1 MKSTIKSILR
11 SADKLLSD
19 KASSH
24 IAKRIDSSAVLR
36 PADKKQKL
44 LVDCTYIY
52 STNIN
57 TGIQRV
63 VRNIIYHIDKYVTMN
78 DMELVAV
85 ALVNGTFIEIDKEKI
100 QRYKPLSKS
109 SNILQRVKRKIE
121 LYWASFN
128 QVERLYKDDIL
139 LMLDSSWYL
148 NIWPSVSH
156 AKEKGLT
163 VIGVTYDLIPIS
175 HPQFC
180 DETLGSVFDRWYG
193 LSMHYFDGYLSISKS
208 VMDSLKHY
216 LLEQGADIDRYYFDY
231 FTLGS
236 DFDQASTEDVVPRA
250 KLRSIYKNGGSI
262 YLTVSTIEPRKN
274 HRVVFQAMKKLW
286 KDGVDISWVIVGR
299 EGWRVEELLK
309 EMKSHKEY
317 GKRFWIFNDLDDEG
331 LRYCYRHSKA
341 LIFPSIIEGY
351 GLPIIE
357 SLYYGLPVLAS
368 DTPIHREVGK
378 ENVDYFNIDSS
389 EPLERILGAIEN
401 GVRELHT
408 IDKDSITTPTWDES
422 ARELLEKST
431 HLAEMTKLSQG
442 DR

>member
-1 MKSTIKSILR
+1 MKSILR
-11 SADKLLSD
+11 NTDQLLSARVSD
-19 KASSH
+19 H
-24 IAKRIDSSAVLR
+24 IAKNRDISIVSR
-36 PADKKQKL
+36 PDGSKQRL
-44 LVDCTYIY
+44 LIDCTYIY

-63 VRNIIYHIDKYVTMN
+63 VRNIIYHIDKYVAMN
-78 DMELVAV
+78 DMELVTV
-85 ALVNGTFIEIDKEKI
+85 ALVNGTFIDIDKEKI

-109 SNILQRVKRKIE
+109 SNILQRIKRKIE
-121 LYWASFN
+121 LYWASLN
-128 QVERLYKDDIL
+128 QIERLYEGDIL

-148 NIWPSVSH
+148 NVWQSVSH
-156 AKEKGLT
+156 AKESGLT
-163 VIGVTYDLIPIS
+163 VIGATYDLIPIS

-180 DETLGSVFDRWYG
+180 DETLGRVFDKWYG

-208 VMDSLKHY
+208 VMDSLKQY
-216 LLEQGADIDRYYFDY
+216 LVEQGADIDRYSFDY

-236 DFDQASTEDVVPRA
+236 DFDRATLDDVVPRA

-378 ENVDYFNIDSS
+378 DNISYFNIDSN
-389 EPLERILGAIEN
+389 EPLERILGSIED
-401 GVRELHT
+401 GTRELQA
-408 IDKDSITTPTWDES
+408 IDRDSIHIPTWDES
-422 ARELLEKST
+422 ARELLEKSI
-431 HLAEMTKLSQG
+431 HLADTNK
-442 DR
+442 R

>member
-1 MKSTIKSILR
+1 MKSTVKSILR
-11 SADKLLSD
+11 SADELLSD
-19 KASSH
+19 KTSSH
-24 IAKRIDSSAVLR
+24 IAKRKDSSVVPR
-36 PADKKQKL
+36 PDGEKQKL

-78 DMELVAV
+78 DMELVVV
-85 ALVNGTFIEIDKEKI
+85 ALVNGTFIKIDKEKI
-100 QRYKPLSKS
+100 QSYKPLSKS
-109 SNILQRVKRKIE
+109 SNILQRIKRKAE

-128 QVERLYKDDIL
+128 QIERLHEGDIL

-148 NIWPSVSH
+148 NVWQSISY
-156 AKEKGLT
+156 AKEKGVT

-180 DETLGSVFDRWYG
+180 DETLGSVFDKWYG

-208 VMDSLKHY
+208 VMENLKGY
-216 LLEQGADIDRYYFDY
+216 LVGQGADIDSYSFDY

-236 DFDQASTEDVVPRA
+236 DFDQATPEKIMPRT
-250 KLRSIYKNGGSI
+250 KLRSIYKDRGSI

-309 EMKSHKEY
+309 EMKNHKEY

-378 ENVDYFNIDSS
+378 DNIDYFNIDNS
-389 EPLERILGAIEN
+389 EPLERILTTIEN
-401 GVRELHT
+401 DTRELHT
-408 IDKDSITTPTWDES
+408 VDMGSISIPTWDES
-422 ARELLEKST
+422 ARELLEKSI
-431 HLAEMTKLSQG
+431 HLADINNSK
-442 DR
+442 R